1 MNVTVKDLSADVIQA
16 KDQDVKRALEII
28 GLMAEGYA
36 KVHLEQTPRR
46 IDTSRLQDSIA
57 HKVHDDSVEIG
68 TNVYYGIYVEFGT
81 VKMEA
86 NNYLRSA
93 VDDHLK
99 EYRQVIQE
107 QLQG

>member
-46 IDTSRLQDSIA
+46 IDKGRLQDSIA

-93 VDDHLK
+93 VDDHLQ
-99 EYRQVIQE
+99 EYKQVIQE

>member
-1 MNVTVKDLSADVIQA
+1 MIVKITDLSKEVKEV
-16 KDQDVKRALEII
+16 KDQDIKRALEII

-36 KVHLEQTPRR
+36 KVHLDQTPRR
-46 IDTSRLQDSIA
+46 IDTGRLRNSIA

-86 NNYLRSA
+86 NTYLRSA
-93 VDDHLK
+93 VGDHLQ
-99 EYRQVIQE
+99 EYKQVIQE